1 MAFIYKITNNITN
14 KIYIGCT
21 IKDVNKRFKEHIS
34 RANANTHKCK
44 LYNSIHKHGIENFKI
59 EVVCECSQDEMYKL
73 EVEFIKEFDSF
84 NNGYN
89 TTLGGE
95 GCLGY
100 THSEETLIKLRE
112 ICKQKTKEYR
122 TGKSY
127 EEIYSEERS
136 IIEKEKRSKSGKEYW
151 ENCSEEDKMNRTSNQ
166 VNTMITKAGLTKEL
180 IYEIRKL
187 HSSGIKPKILKEKY
201 SDLTEKQI
209 NNIIDKRKWKTIYEY

>member
-21 IKDVNKRFKEHIS
+21 IKDIKKRFKEHIC
-34 RANANTHKCK
+34 RANTNTYKCK
-44 LYNSIHKHGIENFKI
+44 LYNSMNKHGIENFKI
-59 EVVCECSQDEMYKL
+59 EQIIECSQEEMYYL
-73 EVEFIKEFDSF
+73 EIEFIKEFDSY

-89 TTLGGE
+89 ATLGGE

-100 THSEETLIKLRE
+100 KHSEETIIKLKE
-112 ICKQKTKEYR
+112 ICKQKTKECR

-136 IIEKEKRSKSGKEYW
+136 AIEREKRSKAVKEYW
-151 ENCSEEDKMNRTSNQ
+151 DNCSEVDKINRISTC
-166 VNTMITKAGLTKEL
+166 VNTLVIKAGLTKEL

-187 HSSGIKPKILKEKY
+187 HSSGVKPKILREKY
-201 SDLTEKQI
+201 PDLTKKQI
-209 NNIIDKRKWKTIYEY
+209 NNIKMEK

>member
-34 RANANTHKCK
+34 RANTNTHKCK

-73 EVEFIKEFDSF
+73 ELEFIKEFDSF
-84 NNGYN
+84 NSEYN

-100 THSEETLIKLRE
+100 THSEEIKEKMSIIQKDKMLELRM
-112 ICKQKTKEYR
+112 
-122 TGKSY
+122 GKSY
-127 EEIYSEERS
+127 EEIYSEKRS
-136 IIEKEKRSKSGKEYW
+136 SIEKEKRSKSGKKYW

-201 SDLTEKQI
+201 SNLTEKQI